1 LSKIKGE
8 YGMSDNKVQDLMKK
22 HPPWFTLDI
31 HSIRFSKRLSEE
43 EQKGENEVEAN
54 KDKE

>member
-1 LSKIKGE
+1 
-8 YGMSDNKVQDLMKK
+8 MSDNKVQDLMKK